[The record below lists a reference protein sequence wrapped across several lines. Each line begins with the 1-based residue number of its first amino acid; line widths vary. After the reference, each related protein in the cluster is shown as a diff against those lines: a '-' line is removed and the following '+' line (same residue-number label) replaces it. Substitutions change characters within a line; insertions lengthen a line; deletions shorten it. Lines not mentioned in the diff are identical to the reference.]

1 MPGLFCSGFAF
12 ILSIMSEKNDFDFF
26 SSFCMNSISAIGSGA
41 RSLNVY
47 LRFITISY
55 LSSSS
60 SSTTAIS
67 ANSSSSSS

>member
-26 SSFCMNSISAIGSGA
+26 SSFGMKSISAIGSGA

-60 SSTTAIS
+60 STTAIS